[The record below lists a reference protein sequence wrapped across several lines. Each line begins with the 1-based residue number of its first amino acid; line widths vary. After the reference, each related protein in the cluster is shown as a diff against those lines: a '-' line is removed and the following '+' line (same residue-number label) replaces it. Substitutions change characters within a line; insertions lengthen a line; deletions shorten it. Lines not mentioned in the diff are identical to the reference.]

1 MFIDDPSSYRYPPP
15 QIKVS
20 DEIVEYCDYFTVDA
34 ERGSLRHLDCI
45 YYNMGYYGN
54 DPEML
59 KKDRQRVRP
68 IFK

>member
-1 MFIDDPSSYRYPPP
+1 MIIDDPSSYKYPPP
-15 QIKVS
+15 QVTVPQ
-20 DEIVEYCDYFTVDA
+20 EIVEYCDYFTVDA
-34 ERGSLRHLDCI
+34 ERGSLRYIDCI

-59 KKDRQRVRP
+59 KQDRQRVRP